1 MFFKGNKN
9 LSCYAHVSLS
19 AHGDSHMTG
28 IGTKS
33 PTECNRNYLTSF
45 SVFLFNNVENSWKV
59 GSLRSDAKVAQ
70 LIYDTWQKRD

>member
-1 MFFKGNKN
+1 
-9 LSCYAHVSLS
+9 
-19 AHGDSHMTG
+19 MTG
-28 IGTKS
+28 IGTKN

-45 SVFLFNNVENSWKV
+45 FVFLFNNVENSWKV

>member
-1 MFFKGNKN
+1 
-9 LSCYAHVSLS
+9 
-19 AHGDSHMTG
+19 MTG

-33 PTECNRNYLTSF
+33 PTECNRNYLSSF
-45 SVFLFNNVENSWKV
+45 FVFLFNNVKSHPIMALDNVENSWKV

>member
-1 MFFKGNKN
+1 
-9 LSCYAHVSLS
+9 
-19 AHGDSHMTG
+19 MTG

-33 PTECNRNYLTSF
+33 PTECKRNYLTSF
-45 SVFLFNNVENSWKV
+45 FFFLFNNVENSWKV